1 LRGSS
6 YWTHLYWPGN
16 STKIRVEAGQVE
28 IEPVE
33 K

>member
-16 STKIRVEAGQVE
+16 STKIQASDEWKIDLVD
-28 IEPVE
+28 